1 MTSFT
6 DRDGFIWF
14 DGKLVPWRDAKVHV
28 LNHGLH
34 YGSSVFEGLRAY
46 NGKPFELTAH
56 NERLHKS
63 AEILGFSIPYTVEEL
78 DQATYDVLKANNLKD
93 CYIRP
98 VAFLGG
104 TKMGVSPTGNPVHTA
119 IAVWDD
125 WTKYFSPEHY
135 EKGLRLCLADW
146 KRPSPETAPVQS
158 KAAGL
163 YMIASMS
170 KIAAVKKGYDDA
182 LMLDYRDYISEIT
195 AGNIFFVFGDQLHT
209 PIADCFLNGITRQTV
224 MKLAEEKGIK
234 VVERRIELDEVKN
247 ADEVFVTG
255 SAAEVVPISEIEGNK
270 YKTVGRITKILGEA
284 YSEFARS

>member
-1 MTSFT
+1 MNSFT

-14 DGKLVPWRDAKVHV
+14 NGKLVDWRDANFHI

-46 NGKPFELTAH
+46 NGKPFELTRH

-63 AEILGFSIPYTVEEL
+63 ANTLGFKIPYTVEEL
-78 DQATYDVLKANNLKD
+78 DKATYQVMEANNLTD

-98 VAFLGG
+98 FAFLGG
-104 TKMGVSPTGNPVHTA
+104 EKMGVVPTGNSVQTA

-125 WTKYFSPEHY
+125 WTKYFSPELY
-135 EKGLRLCLADW
+135 EKGMRLCLADW

-170 KIAAVKKGYDDA
+170 KVSATKQGYDDA
-182 LMLDYRDYISEIT
+182 LMLDYQGNVSEIT
-195 AGNIFFVFGDQLHT
+195 AGNIFFVFNGELHT
-209 PIADCFLNGITRQTV
+209 PTADCFLNGITRQTI
-224 MKLAEEKGIK
+224 MKLAEQNNIK
-234 VVERRIELDEVKN
+234 VVERIISLEEIKN
-247 ADEVFVTG
+247 ATEVFVTG
-255 SAAEVVPISEIEGNK
+255 SAAEVVPICEADGNK
-270 YKTVGRITKILGEA
+270 YETVGKITRLLGDE
-284 YSEFARS
+284 YSKFARS